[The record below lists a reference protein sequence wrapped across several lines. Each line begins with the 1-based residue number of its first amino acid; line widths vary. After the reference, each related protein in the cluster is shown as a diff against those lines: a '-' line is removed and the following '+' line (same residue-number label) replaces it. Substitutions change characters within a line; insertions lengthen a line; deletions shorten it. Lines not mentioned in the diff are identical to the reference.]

1 MTNMSVYDNDS
12 IPWKEGCWRMGEIR
26 GIVLETSGKKQLKWK
41 NLVLECQFGKFGR
54 ASKEITV
61 ATGSEEY
68 NLQVRSP
75 LMNNRGVLNDSGTKI
90 TIYGV
95 LNKLEE
101 WVWMDEETMKK
112 FGEDTIIPYGVPR

>member
-1 MTNMSVYDNDS
+1 MTNMSLYDNDS

-26 GIVLETSGKKQLKWK
+26 GIILETSGKKQLKWK

-68 NLQVRSP
+68 TPRVYNPEDRIANRS
-75 LMNNRGVLNDSGTKI
+75 GFS
-90 TIYGV
+90 
-95 LNKLEE
+95 E
-101 WVWMDEETMKK
+101 K
-112 FGEDTIIPYGVPR
+112 FRSLRQLTL